1 MNAGKVSSREHPD
14 TSPEAIAHR
23 RKAVDRARA
32 ANIRA
37 GYTYDP
43 VLEEAT
49 EAFVAG
55 ELTIDEL
62 RARVLKRFLPKQ
74 SPGIRG

>member
-1 MNAGKVSSREHPD
+1 MNAGKVSSRGHPD
-14 TSPEAIAHR
+14 VSPEAIAHR

-62 RARVLKRFLPKQ
+62 RERVLQRFQPMQ
-74 SPGIRG
+74 PPGVRG